1 MNLPTICYFHGY
13 VPIAGLAVRA
23 DGLTCVPWW
32 SLAVKGLADGNYP
45 TLALLGWGTRMETPE
60 TPTTRSDQSE
70 NRATI
75 ASTCMILAGLVFLV
89 ETLFGCIAILPMGFG
104 SLRDISTA
112 LALTMAFPIFLIRYL
127 SQRLALLCLW
137 LFFVLQWLDFSS
149 LGQPPKLVNP
159 FDWWHGLTLFLG
171 IVLFT
176 ASTAI
181 SWRSIKVIS

>member
-1 MNLPTICYFHGY
+1 MDYRACWV
-13 VPIAGLAVRA
+13 VPVLIKR
-23 DGLTCVPWW
+23 
-32 SLAVKGLADGNYP
+32 LADGNYP
-45 TLALLGWGTRMETPE
+45 ALALLGWGTRMETP
-60 TPTTRSDQSE
+60 TTRSDQFE

-89 ETLFGCIAILPMGFG
+89 ETLFGCIAILPMGFD

-127 SQRLALLCLW
+127 SQRLALACLW

-149 LGQPPKLVNP
+149 LGHPPKLVNP
-159 FDWWHGLTLFLG
+159 FDWWQGLTLFLG

-176 ASTAI
+176 ASTAM
-181 SWRSIKVIS
+181 SWRSRKVIS